1 MKKLLLIF
9 VAFATALTMNA
20 QPGGQGRPQQRMT
33 AEQMA
38 QRNLEEIQKVI
49 TLNEQQAKDVYNLYL
64 EQAKEREK
72 MRAEGMRP
80 QGNREDF
87 MKSMQAQEEKL
98 KKIIGEENYKIWQEK
113 RPQRRGPGG
122 QGGPGQRPNR

>member
-20 QPGGQGRPQQRMT
+20 QPGGQGMPPQRMT

-38 QRNLEEIQKVI
+38 QRNLEQMQKVI
-49 TLNEQQAKDVYNLYL
+49 TLSEQQAKDIYNHYL
-64 EQAKEREK
+64 EQAKEMEK
-72 MRAEGMRP
+72 MFAEGMRP
-80 QGNREDF
+80 QGSREDF
-87 MKSMQAQEEKL
+87 MNRMKAQEEKI

>member
-38 QRNLEEIQKVI
+38 QRNLEQMQKVI

-122 QGGPGQRPNR
+122 QDGPGQRPNR